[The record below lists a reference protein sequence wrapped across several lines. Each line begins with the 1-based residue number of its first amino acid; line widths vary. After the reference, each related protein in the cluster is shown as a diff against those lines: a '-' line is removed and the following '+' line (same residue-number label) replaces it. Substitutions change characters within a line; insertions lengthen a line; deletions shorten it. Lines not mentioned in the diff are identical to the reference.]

1 MSRIA
6 RCGRAVPIPQGG
18 VVRIVRDTPQTLPVA
33 MYGPRNIVK
42 GSFKLGY
49 IMPGDSTA
57 DAVTVEYY
65 SSVTWKPD
73 DVTQALADSKVAN
86 PAKVTLFGC
95 TGRDQAAREGLYMAA
110 NNRYRRRMITFSTE
124 LDGMIPT
131 YGDLIAITH
140 DMPRWGQGGEVVGIS
155 GDRLDLSEP
164 LDWTEGATH
173 YIALRRRDGS
183 LAGPYK
189 VVAVD
194 GVPSAVMLAEP
205 LTITPYI
212 GGAEDRTC
220 YSFGPADL
228 WARMARVLSI
238 KPRGANSVEIAAVAE
253 DARVHV
259 N

>member
-1 MSRIA
+1 M
-6 RCGRAVPIPQGG
+6 
-18 VVRIVRDTPQTLPVA
+18 
-33 MYGPRNIVK
+33 
-42 GSFKLGY
+42 
-49 IMPGDSTA
+49 
-57 DAVTVEYY
+57 
-65 SSVTWKPD
+65 
-73 DVTQALADSKVAN
+73 LA
-86 PAKVTLFGC
+86 
-95 TGRDQAAREGLYMAA
+95 
-110 NNRYRRRMITFSTE
+110 RYRLLAGYGKGNIGNVLLPPSPTFGAAV
-124 LDGMIPT
+124 L
-131 YGDLIAITH
+131 
-140 DMPRWGQGGEVVGIS
+140 GGK
-155 GDRLDLSEP
+155 
-164 LDWTEGATH
+164 
-173 YIALRRRDGS
+173 ALRRRDGS